1 MHNLPNLIRCMDFLL
16 NKLINEHTMLAMDLE
31 SKMYALI
38 FSKAKS
44 KHDKVS

>member
-1 MHNLPNLIRCMDFLL
+1 MDSAPL
-16 NKLINEHTMLAMDLE
+16 NKLIGEHTMLAMNLK

-38 FSKAKS
+38 RSKAKS